1 MGQSKSFVG
10 IQEAF
15 GPIFLGF
22 DPTNAR
28 SLALPRWYK
37 ETNCSESMSGLPPPP
52 HLSGSIRVPR
62 KTWHRV
68 VLLPIPY

>member
-1 MGQSKSFVG
+1 VGQSKSFVG

-37 ETNCSESMSGLPPPP
+37 KTNCSESMPGLPPPP
-52 HLSGSIRVPR
+52 HLSDSTRVPR
-62 KTWHRV
+62 KTWPRV